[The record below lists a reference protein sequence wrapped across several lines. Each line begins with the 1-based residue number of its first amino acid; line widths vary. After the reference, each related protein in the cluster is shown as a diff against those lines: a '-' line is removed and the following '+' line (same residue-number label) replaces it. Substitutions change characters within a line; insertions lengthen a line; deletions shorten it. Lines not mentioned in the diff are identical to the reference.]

1 MKINK
6 LIAVGLMLPLLASC
20 AQGAGDKQ
28 SLGTL
33 IGAAGG
39 GLAGAQIGK
48 GKGQLAA
55 TAAGALIGA
64 LVGSEVG
71 KSLDQADRMYMSQNR
86 QNALETKKTGSR
98 STWTNPDSGH
108 SGTVTPQPAIEQS
121 NGTYCREFQETVTI
135 SGQEE
140 TAYGTACRQADGT
153 WKIINT

>member
-39 GLAGAQIGK
+39 GLAGAQIGR

-64 LVGSEVG
+64 LIGSEVG

-86 QNALETKKTGSR
+86 QNALETKKTGTR

-108 SGTVTPQPAIEQS
+108 SGTVTPQPAIERS

-135 SGQEE
+135 GGQEE